1 MILLVTSSARAQQ
14 CAEAIEEKS
23 HQKTAVASTV
33 AKAITSLERH
43 EFEAL
48 VVDES
53 LLQMDCSA
61 EPALF
66 AHAGTAVPI
75 YVNLALHRAERVAA
89 EVSVGLQRLAR
100 ERATSMRAAGSE
112 LRNQVGGEIT
122 AILLNAEM
130 ALREKSLPPGVI
142 EKLGVVQEMAQRMRQ
157 RLGGRAGDDVVS
169 ARVGKRKSTTDCH
182 GLHG

>member
-1 MILLVTSSARAQQ
+1 VILLVTGSARAQQ

-23 HQKTAVASTV
+23 HQKTVVASTV
-33 AKAITSLERH
+33 AKAIASLERH

-53 LLQMDCSA
+53 LVQMDSSA

-66 AHAGTAVPI
+66 GHAGTAVPI
-75 YVNLALHRAERVAA
+75 YVNLALHGAERVAA

-100 ERATSMRAAGSE
+100 ERAASMRAVGSE
-112 LRNQVGGEIT
+112 MRNQLGGEIT

-130 ALREKSLPPGVI
+130 AMRETVSPGVT
-142 EKLGVVQEMAQRMRQ
+142 EKLSVVQEMAQRMRQ
-157 RLGGRAGDDVVS
+157 RLEGKVVDKIVS
-169 ARVGKRKSTTDCH
+169 AKVGKRKSTTDCS

>member
-1 MILLVTSSARAQQ
+1 M
-14 CAEAIEEKS
+14 
-23 HQKTAVASTV
+23 
-33 AKAITSLERH
+33 
-43 EFEAL
+43 
-48 VVDES
+48 
-53 LLQMDCSA
+53 
-61 EPALF
+61 
-66 AHAGTAVPI
+66 PI